1 MPGPHSPNPGVGTN
15 GPAPYP
21 EPSSHEPQ
29 ALDYPHDLGAAEPA
43 FAPGPADDAALPPA
57 AYPGVPPQVSYP
69 KRRHKRLL
77 IGIVLALALVSAM
90 TAAIIYGVRTNGAN
104 TAGTFSEGPAKTAI
118 QGYLNAL
125 ENRDVDTIVRNALC
139 GIHDGVR
146 DKRSDQALAK
156 LSSDAFRKQFS
167 QVEVTS
173 IDKIVYWSQ
182 YQAQVLF
189 TMQVT
194 PAAGGR
200 HAVRCKASLSC
211 FSSAVRSW
219 CARTCCAPRGRT
231 SVLSVERIP
240 ARAGAGGVGIVDG
253 EALLLNSVDEIDR
266 RAFHIRR
273 AHPVHDQPDTTEL
286 RGLVTIQRPVVEEKV
301 IAQSSA
307 PPAEPRSAAPDRPV
321 PPGPTA
327 TSPWRRPLR
336 SGSRRGSWRS
346 ARSAPS

>member
-1 MPGPHSPNPGVGTN
+1 MDTKGPTHHPMPGRKMVAGLIPDARPGRTHRAGRKP
-15 GPAPYP
+15 PAPRAGP
-21 EPSSHEPQ
+21 RPSATNPV
-29 ALDYPHDLGAAEPA
+29 AT
-43 FAPGPADDAALPPA
+43 
-57 AYPGVPPQVSYP
+57 VSYP

-77 IGIVLALALVSAM
+77 IGIVVALALVSAM

-194 PAAGGR
+194 PAAGGP
-200 HAVRCKASLSC
+200 
-211 FSSAVRSW
+211 
-219 CARTCCAPRGRT
+219 PRGQ
-231 SVLSVERIP
+231 VQ
-240 ARAGAGGVGIVDG
+240 G
-253 EALLLNSVDEIDR
+253 
-266 RAFHIRR
+266 
-273 AHPVHDQPDTTEL
+273 
-286 RGLVTIQRPVVEEKV
+286 
-301 IAQSSA
+301 IAQLLFQRGQVLVCSYVL
-307 PPAEPRSAAPDRPV
+307 R
-321 PPGPTA
+321 TA
-327 TSPWRRPLR
+327 
-336 SGSRRGSWRS
+336 GSY
-346 ARSAPS
+346 